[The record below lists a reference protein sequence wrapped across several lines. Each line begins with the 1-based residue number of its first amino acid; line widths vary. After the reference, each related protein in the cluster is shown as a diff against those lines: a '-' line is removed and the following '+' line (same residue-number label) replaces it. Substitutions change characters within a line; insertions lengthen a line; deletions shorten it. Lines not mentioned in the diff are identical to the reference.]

1 MYVGKM
7 VEMAETEELFL
18 HPKHPYT
25 EALLSAVP
33 KNDPDV
39 KMNRILLPG
48 EVANPANL
56 PSGCAFHPRCT
67 YVQERCKVEQPE
79 WQEVTP
85 EHFVSCHFAKD
96 LDLHGVIE
104 E

>member
-1 MYVGKM
+1 LERVGISNPPQRID
-7 VEMAETEELFL
+7 EYPHQL
-18 HPKHPYT
+18 Y
-25 EALLSAVP
+25 
-33 KNDPDV
+33 V

-67 YVQERCKVEQPE
+67 YAQERCRVEEPA

-85 EHFVSCHFAKD
+85 KHFALCHFVSQ
-96 LDLHGVIE
+96 LELSGVVE
-104 E
+104 D